1 LSYFNRV
8 EPEFGLNL
16 SSGFDQPAARHFLRE
31 WHRPAS
37 AVAAQWHLS
46 GVERSAVS
54 WEDGSPLIPA
64 EARPESETL
73 VMTYRAPIN
82 DMLLALNHGAG
93 LLAAVKAGHYGD
105 FDHDIAAAV
114 LEEAGRFA
122 SDVLAPLNAVGDE
135 HGIKLDGSNVT
146 TAPGWPDAYKRWTQA
161 GWNAVSGPEAFGGQG
176 LPLAINAVCTEIWSA
191 SNIAFGLCPLLT
203 LSAIEALDAHGSD
216 ELKKIYLEK
225 LVSGEWPGTMQLT
238 EPQAGSDVG
247 ALRTRAERAS
257 DGSYRITG
265 TKIFITYGDH
275 DMSDN
280 IVHFVLARLPDAP
293 AGTKGISLFLI
304 PKFLVNTDGSL
315 GARND
320 IYVSGI
326 EHKLGMHAA
335 PTCTMTMGDHG
346 GAIGYL
352 VGEENRGMHCMF
364 TMMNQARLGVGL
376 EGVGIADRAYQQALA
391 FAQERRQGRAVGKK
405 GDGSDPIIVHPDVK
419 RMLMQMRALTAAA
432 RTICYATAVALDI
445 SVRATDA
452 RTRSLAA
459 ARGALLTP
467 IAKAFSTDIGN
478 EVASL
483 GVQIHGGMGFIEETG
498 AAQHFRDARITPIYE
513 GTNGIQS
520 IDLVTRKLAANGGEA
535 VWALLDELKGIV
547 GQVEASNDPAFGT
560 TGTKLRDAL
569 ASLERTS
576 RWLLERVGS
585 APNDALAGATP
596 YLKLFGSTLGGC
608 TLAAE
613 ALAARSLGEGD
624 PQRYVTLARFF
635 AENISVQAPSLER
648 TVIDSAEAVNGA
660 DAVLLG

>member
-1 LSYFNRV
+1 
-8 EPEFGLNL
+8 
-16 SSGFDQPAARHFLRE
+16 
-31 WHRPAS
+31 
-37 AVAAQWHLS
+37 
-46 GVERSAVS
+46 
-54 WEDGSPLIPA
+54 
-64 EARPESETL
+64 
-73 VMTYRAPIN
+73 M
-82 DMLLALNHGAG
+82 
-93 LLAAVKAGHYGD
+93 KAGHYGD

-122 SDVLAPLNAVGDE
+122 SDVLAPLNRVGDE
-135 HGIKLDGSNVT
+135 HGIKLDGGNVT
-146 TAPGWPDAYKRWTQA
+146 TAPGWPDAYRRWTEA

-203 LSAIEALDAHGSD
+203 LSAIEALEAHGSD
-216 ELKKIYLEK
+216 ALKKIYLEK

-257 DGSYRITG
+257 DGNYRVKG

-304 PKFLVNTDGSL
+304 PKFLVNADGSL

-320 IYVSGI
+320 IYASGI

-335 PTCTMTMGDHG
+335 PTCTMTMGDKG

-352 VGEENRGMHCMF
+352 IGEENRGMHCMF

-391 FAQERRQGRAVGKK
+391 FAQERRQGRAIGKAG
-405 GDGSDPIIVHPDVK
+405 GDSDPIIVHPDVK

-432 RTICYATAVALDI
+432 RTICYATAVALDV
-445 SVRATDA
+445 SVRATEA
-452 RTRSLAA
+452 KTRAGAA

-498 AAQHFRDARITPIYE
+498 AAQHYRDARITPIYE

-520 IDLVTRKLAANGGEA
+520 IDLVTRKLAANGG
-535 VWALLDELKGIV
+535 K
-547 GQVEASNDPAFGT
+547 S
-560 TGTKLRDAL
+560 
-569 ASLERTS
+569 
-576 RWLLERVGS
+576 VGS
-585 APNDALAGATP
+585 C
-596 YLKLFGSTLGGC
+596 STSSRRSSNRSRPRTIRRSARRAQNC
-608 TLAAE
+608 AM
-613 ALAARSLGEGD
+613 RSLRSIAPAAGCSSASPRHRTKPWPAPRLICGCS
-624 PQRYVTLARFF
+624 ARRS
-635 AENISVQAPSLER
+635 AAACWQPKPWPRAV
-648 TVIDSAEAVNGA
+648 SAEATRNA
-660 DAVLLG
+660 TSPWRASSPKAFRCRRPRWSAP

>member
-1 LSYFNRV
+1 
-8 EPEFGLNL
+8 
-16 SSGFDQPAARHFLRE
+16 
-31 WHRPAS
+31 
-37 AVAAQWHLS
+37 
-46 GVERSAVS
+46 
-54 WEDGSPLIPA
+54 
-64 EARPESETL
+64 
-73 VMTYRAPIN
+73 MTYRAPIQ

-93 LLAAVKAGHYGD
+93 LQAAVKAGHYGD
-105 FDHDIAAAV
+105 FDADITAAV
-114 LEEAGRFA
+114 LEEAGKFA
-122 SDVLAPLNAVGDE
+122 SDVLAPLNRVGDE
-135 HGIKLDGSNVT
+135 AGIKLADNKVT
-146 TAPGWPDAYKRWTQA
+146 TAPGWPDAYQRWTAA

-191 SNIAFGLCPLLT
+191 ANVAFGLCPLLT

-247 ALRTRAERAS
+247 ALRTRAERAA
-257 DGSYRITG
+257 DGSYRIKG

-293 AGTKGISLFLI
+293 SGTKGISLFLI

-315 GARND
+315 GKRND
-320 IYVSGI
+320 IYASGI

-335 PTCTMTMGDHG
+335 PTCTMTMGDED

-352 VGEENRGMHCMF
+352 IGEENRGMQCMF

-391 FAQERRQGRAVGKK
+391 YAQERRQGRAAGKPNDK
-405 GDGSDPIIVHPDVK
+405 SGNGPDPIIVHPDVK
-419 RMLMQMRALTAAA
+419 RMLMQMRAMTAAA
-432 RTICYATAVALDI
+432 RTICYATAVALDV
-445 SVRATDA
+445 SVRAKDA
-452 RTRSLAA
+452 KTRGAAA
-459 ARGALLTP
+459 ARAALLTP

-498 AAQHFRDARITPIYE
+498 AAQHLRDARITPIYE

-520 IDLVTRKLAANGGEA
+520 IDLVTRKLAANDGEA
-535 VWALLDELKGIV
+535 VWTLLDELSGIV
-547 GQVEASNDPAFGT
+547 KQVETSNDPAFGT
-560 TGTKLRDAL
+560 TAPKLRDAL
-569 ASLERTS
+569 ASLDRTS
-576 RWLLERVGS
+576 RWLLERITK

-596 YLKLFGSTLGGC
+596 YLRLFGSTLGGC
-608 TLAAE
+608 MLAGE
-613 ALAARSLGEGD
+613 ALAARDLDSAGD
-624 PQRYVTLARFF
+624 PQRYVTLARYF
-635 AENISVQAPSLER
+635 AETVSVQAGALER
-648 TVIDSAEAVNGA
+648 TVMDNAEAVNGA
-660 DAVLLG
+660 DAVLLA

>member
-1 LSYFNRV
+1 
-8 EPEFGLNL
+8 
-16 SSGFDQPAARHFLRE
+16 
-31 WHRPAS
+31 
-37 AVAAQWHLS
+37 
-46 GVERSAVS
+46 
-54 WEDGSPLIPA
+54 
-64 EARPESETL
+64 
-73 VMTYRAPIN
+73 MTYRAPIN

-93 LLAAVKAGHYGD
+93 LQAAVKAGHYGD
-105 FDHDIAAAV
+105 FDGDIAAAV

-122 SDVLAPLNAVGDE
+122 SEVLAPLNRVGDE
-135 HGIKLDGSNVT
+135 NGIKLEADKVI
-146 TAPGWPDAYKRWTQA
+146 TAPGWPDAYRRWTQA

-176 LPLAINAVCTEIWSA
+176 LPLAVNAACTEIWSA

-225 LVSGEWPGTMQLT
+225 LVSGEWTGTMQLT

-247 ALRTRAERAS
+247 ALRTRAERVA

-275 DMSDN
+275 DMTDN

-304 PKFLVNTDGSL
+304 PKFLVNADGSL

-320 IYVSGI
+320 IYASGV
-326 EHKLGMHAA
+326 EHKLGMHAS
-335 PTCTMTMGDHG
+335 PTCTMTMGDKG

-352 VGEENRGMHCMF
+352 IGEENRGMLCMF

-391 FAQERRQGRAVGKK
+391 YAQERRQGHAVGKT
-405 GDGSDPIIVHPDVK
+405 GNGMDPIIVHPDVK
-419 RMLMQMRALTAAA
+419 RMLMQMRSLTAAA

-445 SVRATDA
+445 STRATDA
-452 RTRSLAA
+452 KVRAEAA

-478 EVASL
+478 EVTSL
-483 GVQIHGGMGFIEETG
+483 GVQVHGGMGFIEETG
-498 AAQHFRDARITPIYE
+498 AAQHYRDARITPIYE

-520 IDLVTRKLAANGGEA
+520 IDLVTRKLAANGGES
-535 VWALLDELKGIV
+535 VWALLGELTEIV
-547 GQVEASNDPAFGT
+547 IRVETSNDPAFGT
-560 TGTKLRDAL
+560 TGAKLRDAL
-569 ASLERTS
+569 MSLDRTS
-576 RWLLERVGS
+576 RWLLERVAS
-585 APNDALAGATP
+585 APNEALAGATP
-596 YLKLFGSTLGGC
+596 YLRLFGSTLGGC
-608 TLAAE
+608 MLAKE
-613 ALAARSLGEGD
+613 ALAMRDLGEGD

-635 AENISVQAPSLER
+635 AENISVQAPALER
-648 TVIDSAEAVNGA
+648 TVMDSAEAVNGA

>member
-1 LSYFNRV
+1 
-8 EPEFGLNL
+8 
-16 SSGFDQPAARHFLRE
+16 
-31 WHRPAS
+31 
-37 AVAAQWHLS
+37 
-46 GVERSAVS
+46 
-54 WEDGSPLIPA
+54 
-64 EARPESETL
+64 
-73 VMTYRAPIN
+73 MTYRAPIN

-93 LLAAVKAGHYGD
+93 LQAAIKAGHYGD
-105 FDHDIAAAV
+105 FDGDIAAAV

-122 SDVLAPLNAVGDE
+122 SDVLAPLNRVGDE
-135 HGIKLDGSNVT
+135 NGIKLEAGKVT
-146 TAPGWPDAYKRWTQA
+146 TAPGWPDAYRRWTDG

-176 LPLAINAVCTEIWSA
+176 LPLAVNAACTEIWSA

-203 LSAIEALDAHGSD
+203 LSAIEALDAHGTD

-225 LVSGEWPGTMQLT
+225 LVSGKWTGTMQLT

-247 ALRTRAERAS
+247 ALRTRAERAP

-275 DMSDN
+275 DMTDN

-304 PKFLVNTDGSL
+304 PKFLVNADGSL

-320 IYVSGI
+320 IYASGV
-326 EHKLGMHAA
+326 EHKLGMHAS
-335 PTCTMTMGDHG
+335 PTCTMTMGDQG

-352 VGEENRGMHCMF
+352 IGEENRGMLCMF
-364 TMMNQARLGVGL
+364 TMMNQARLSVGL

-391 FAQERRQGRAVGKK
+391 YAQERRQGRALGQKNDK
-405 GDGSDPIIVHPDVK
+405 SGNGSDPIIVHPDVK
-419 RMLMQMRALTAAA
+419 RMLMQMRAMTAAA
-432 RTICYATAVALDI
+432 RTICYATAVALDV
-445 SVRATDA
+445 STRATDA
-452 RTRSLAA
+452 RTRSAAA

-478 EVASL
+478 EVTSL

-498 AAQHFRDARITPIYE
+498 AAQHYRDARITQIYE

-520 IDLVTRKLAANGGEA
+520 IDLVTRKLAANGGES
-535 VWALLDELKGIV
+535 VWALLDELKAIV

-560 TGTKLRDAL
+560 TGAKLRDAL
-569 ASLERTS
+569 GSLDRTS
-576 RWLLERVGS
+576 RWLLERVTS

-596 YLKLFGSTLGGC
+596 YLRLFGSTLGGC
-608 TLAAE
+608 MLAGE
-613 ALAARSLGEGD
+613 ALAMRDLGEGD

-635 AENISVQAPSLER
+635 AENISVQAGALER
-648 TVIDSAEAVNGA
+648 TVMDSADAVNGA

>member
-1 LSYFNRV
+1 M
-8 EPEFGLNL
+8 
-16 SSGFDQPAARHFLRE
+16 
-31 WHRPAS
+31 
-37 AVAAQWHLS
+37 
-46 GVERSAVS
+46 
-54 WEDGSPLIPA
+54 
-64 EARPESETL
+64 
-73 VMTYRAPIN
+73 VMTYRAPVN

-93 LLAAVKAGHYGD
+93 LQAAVKAGHYGD
-105 FDHDIAAAV
+105 FDADITAAV

-122 SDVLAPLNAVGDE
+122 SDVLAPLNRIGDE
-135 HGIKLDGSNVT
+135 HGIKLEAGKVI
-146 TAPGWPDAYKRWTQA
+146 TAPGWPDAYQRWAAA

-176 LPLAINAVCTEIWSA
+176 LPLAINAACTEIWSA

-216 ELKKIYLEK
+216 ELKNIYLEK
-225 LVSGEWPGTMQLT
+225 LVSGEWTGTMQLT

-247 ALRTRAERAS
+247 ALRTRAERAG
-257 DGSYRITG
+257 DGSYRIKG

-275 DMSDN
+275 DMTDN

-304 PKFLVNTDGSL
+304 PKFMVKADGSL
-315 GARND
+315 GERND
-320 IYVSGI
+320 IHASGV
-326 EHKLGMHAA
+326 EHKLGMHAS

-346 GAIGYL
+346 GAVGYL
-352 VGEENRGMHCMF
+352 IGEENKGMLCMF

-391 FAQERRQGRAVGKK
+391 FAQERRQGRATGKPS
-405 GDGSDPIIVHPDVK
+405 DNASNGSDPIIVHPDVK

-432 RTICYATAVALDI
+432 RTICYATAVALDV
-445 SVRATDA
+445 STRAADA
-452 RTRSLAA
+452 KTRALAA

-478 EVASL
+478 EVTSL

-498 AAQHFRDARITPIYE
+498 AAQHYRDARITPIYE
-513 GTNGIQS
+513 GTNGIQA
-520 IDLVTRKLAANGGEA
+520 IDLVTRKLAANGGA
-535 VWALLDELKGIV
+535 SVWALLDELSGIV
-547 GQVEASNDPAFGT
+547 SQVEASNDPAFGT

-569 ASLERTS
+569 ASLDRTS
-576 RWLLERVGS
+576 RWLLERVAS

-596 YLKLFGSTLGGC
+596 YLRLFGSTLGGC
-608 TLAAE
+608 MLAGE
-613 ALAARSLGEGD
+613 ALAARDVAGD

-635 AENISVQAPSLER
+635 AENITVQAAALEK
-648 TVIDSAEAVNGA
+648 TVTDSADAVNGA